1 MAGALQRFTKRFFIT
16 CNIVLVIVYLLTCF
30 IPYVNAGKY
39 WPIAIL
45 GLGFPLMLVLLLT
58 FILAWAIV
66 RSRWAF
72 LPLVALFISWQQVS
86 VFFAFGQLPSA
97 KNTRPEN
104 SLRILNWN
112 VS

>member
-45 GLGFPLMLVLLLT
+45 GLGFPLMLVLLVT
-58 FILAWAIV
+58 FILIWAIV
-66 RSRWAF
+66 RSKWAF
-72 LPLVALFISWQQVS
+72 LPLLALILSWQQIS
-86 VFFAFGQLPSA
+86 VFFAFGKPSSA
-97 KNTRPEN
+97 QASRPEN
-104 SLRILNWN
+104 TLRILNWN
-112 VS
+112 